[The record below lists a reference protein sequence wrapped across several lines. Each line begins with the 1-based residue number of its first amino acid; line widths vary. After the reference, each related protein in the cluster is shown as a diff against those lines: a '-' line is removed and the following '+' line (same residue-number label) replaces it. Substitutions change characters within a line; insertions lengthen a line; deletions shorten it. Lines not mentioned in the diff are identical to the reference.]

1 MGKRSFKRDKSGQVL
16 VVSALLVAL
25 LLLSTALYVIE
36 VGKEVPI
43 ADANQGNVFSDY
55 KQSARSTMI
64 SALSNASG
72 GGAPDILGVD
82 LAELKTVIL
91 SNSYQ
96 ALLTMDYTMQNSGG
110 YQNGLRIFRGTNGE
124 GVSSAY
130 ASFVFA
136 SSTPSATSNLEY
148 AINVTSAVILSGSC
162 HQLDETTKQVNLTI
176 NVQNEGKSALA
187 QNFVFSYQTESD
199 WVTVDSPSITSFGN
213 GTYTASFTAQ
223 APQLSDPVVVSLQC
237 QDARGIFVGANLT
250 CINN

>member
-1 MGKRSFKRDKSGQVL
+1 MGKRSFRRDKSGQVL

-43 ADANQGNVFSDY
+43 ADASQGNVFSNY
-55 KQSARSTMI
+55 KQSVKSAMI
-64 SALSNASG
+64 SALSNASD
-72 GGAPDILGVD
+72 GGAQNILGVD

-96 ALLTMDYTMQNSGG
+96 ALLTMDYTVQNMGG
-110 YQNGLRIFRGTNGE
+110 YQNGLRISRGTNGE

-130 ASFVFA
+130 ASFIFA
-136 SSTPSATSNLEY
+136 SSTPSATSSLEY
-148 AINVTSAVILSGSC
+148 AVNITSQVNFSGSSQ
-162 HQLDETTKQVNLTI
+162 HLVETTKQVNLTI
-176 NVQNEGKSALA
+176 NVQNEGKAALA

-199 WVTVDSPSITSFGN
+199 WVTVDSPIITSFGN
-213 GTYTASFTAQ
+213 GTYAASFTAE
-223 APQLSDPVVVSLQC
+223 APQLSDPLVVSLLC

-250 CINN
+250 CTNN